1 MNKGISEL
9 GRQLLSI
16 WKQLGLNQRV
26 IIAAATLAVLA
37 GIGGIVAWSGRV
49 EYALLFGKLE
59 ESEAARVVAALEDA
73 KVKYKIGRGGNSI
86 LVAADKVHA
95 MRMQLVSKGIPKG
108 EGVGFEIFDK
118 PNFGISDFVQRAN
131 YLRAVQG
138 ELARTISQ
146 VDMIEHA
153 RVMLVMPE
161 NRLLLDMQKTPTAS
175 VFVHVRGNGPLPTQS
190 VSAIRFL
197 VANAVE
203 GLKANNV
210 TIIDNLGN
218 VLAEN
223 DDKDSLAGLSG
234 TQLSARK
241 NLEQYLAKKAEGMLE
256 RVLGPG
262 QAVVRVSAEINFDS
276 VSTTEEKFDPESQV
290 VRSSV
295 VNDENL
301 ETASPVGGSSNA
313 ASNSPEEASTS
324 AGASTNAPATPA
336 VSTSRTRKK
345 VVNNQY
351 EVNKVT
357 SNLVQAAGGLKR
369 VSAAVFVA
377 SRMEGTGADRKP
389 VVRSKEEI
397 EKLRR
402 IVQSALGIQEGAEAT
417 RKDEIALEEIPFNDS
432 QNLELNQTLKQQ
444 ENTRLWLDMGRNV
457 LYPALGVIALIIFW
471 RAFKRTSED
480 DIPLGVPLGDLGTEG
495 NGTLGHGKNRNS
507 NAPPTVT
514 VEVLNRLIRENPENL
529 TQSIRTWMGG
539 KSK

>member
-1 MNKGISEL
+1 MNKGLSEL

-26 IIAAATLAVLA
+26 IIVAATLAVLA

-73 KVKYKIGRGGNSI
+73 KVRYKIGRGGNSI
-86 LVAADKVHA
+86 LVAADKVHT

-175 VFVHVRGNGPLPTQS
+175 VFVNVRGNGPLPAQS

-223 DDKDSLAGLSG
+223 DEKDSLAGLSG

-276 VSTTEEKFDPESQV
+276 MSTTEEKFDPESQV

-301 ETASPVGGSSNA
+301 ETASPVSAGASASA
-313 ASNSPEEASTS
+313 ASPDDGSAASS
-324 AGASTNAPATPA
+324 ASTNAPAAA
-336 VSTSRTRKK
+336 VSSSRTRKK

-377 SRMEGTGADRKP
+377 SRMEGVGPDRKP
-389 VVRSKEEI
+389 VARSKEEI
-397 EKLRR
+397 EKLKR
-402 IVQSALGIQEGAEAT
+402 IVQSALGIQEGVEGS
-417 RKDEIALEEIPFNDS
+417 RKDEIALEEMPFNDS

-444 ENTRLWLDMGRNV
+444 ETTRLWLEVGKNV
-457 LYPALGVIALIIFW
+457 LYPVLGLLALVVFW

-480 DIPLGVPLGDLGTEG
+480 DIPLGVPLGDLGTDT
-495 NGTLGHGKNRNS
+495 NGAAAPGKNRNP
-507 NAPPTVT
+507 NAPATVT

>member
-1 MNKGISEL
+1 
-9 GRQLLSI
+9 
-16 WKQLGLNQRV
+16 
-26 IIAAATLAVLA
+26 
-37 GIGGIVAWSGRV
+37 
-49 EYALLFGKLE
+49 
-59 ESEAARVVAALEDA
+59 VVAALEES
-73 KVKYKIGRGGNSI
+73 KVKYKISRAGGSI
-86 LVAADKVHA
+86 LVAADKVHT
-95 MRMQLVSKGIPKG
+95 MRMQLASKGIPKG

-138 ELARTISQ
+138 ELARTIGQ

-175 VFVHVRGNGPLPTQS
+175 VFVQVRGNGQLPAQS

-203 GLKANNV
+203 GLKVNNV

-223 DDKDSLAGLSG
+223 DEKDSLSGLSG

-241 NLEQYLAKKAEGMLE
+241 NFEQYLAKKAEGMLE
-256 RVLGPG
+256 RVLGSG
-262 QAVVRVSAEINFDS
+262 QAVVRVSTDINFDS
-276 VSTTEEKFDPESQV
+276 VSTTEERFDPESQV

-295 VNDENL
+295 VNDENV
-301 ETASPVGGSSNA
+301 ETAAPVGSGSGAAPKASEENA
-313 ASNSPEEASTS
+313 S
-324 AGASTNAPATPA
+324 ANNSTNAAASTP
-336 VSTSRTRKK
+336 VSSSRTRKK

-351 EVNKVT
+351 EVNKIT

-389 VVRSKEEI
+389 VPRSKEEM
-397 EKLRR
+397 EKLRH
-402 IVQSALGIQEGAEAT
+402 IVQSALGIQEGAEGT
-417 RKDEIALEEIPFNDS
+417 RKDEITLEEIPFNDS
-432 QNLELNQTLKQQ
+432 QAVEITQTLKKQ
-444 ENTRLWLDMGRNV
+444 ETTQFWWEVGKNV
-457 LYPALGVIALIIFW
+457 AYPALGLIALVVFW
-471 RAFKRTSED
+471 RAFKRTTDD
-480 DIPLGVPLGDLGTEG
+480 DIPLGVPLGEVGADSNGVLG
-495 NGTLGHGKNRNS
+495 NGKGRNP
-507 NAPPTVT
+507 NVPQTVT

-529 TQSIRTWMGG
+529 TQSIRTWMAG
-539 KSK
+539 KPK